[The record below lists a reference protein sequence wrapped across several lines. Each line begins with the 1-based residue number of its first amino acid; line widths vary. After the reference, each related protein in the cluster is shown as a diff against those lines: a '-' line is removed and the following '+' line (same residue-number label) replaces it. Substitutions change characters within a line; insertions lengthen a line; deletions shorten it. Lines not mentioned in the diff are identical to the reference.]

1 MNNFNENKTSNRNF
15 GITFFVFFLVL
26 SLYPLINDKNINN
39 IFLFVSLTFLVISFL
54 KPKILQPLNKIW
66 FRFGILL
73 GKFVSPLVMGIIFFL
88 VITPT
93 GLIMR
98 IIGKNLLNLKKNNK
112 KTYWINK
119 DNSNNSMKNQF

>member
-15 GITFFVFFLVL
+15 GITFVFFLFL
-26 SLYPLINDKNINN
+26 SLYPLINDKNINY

-54 KPKILQPLNKIW
+54 KPKILQLLNKVW

-73 GKFVSPLVMGIIFFL
+73 GKFVSPLVMGIIFFCN
-88 VITPT
+88 TPT

-98 IIGKNLLNLKKNNK
+98 LLAKLNLK
-112 KTYWINK
+112 
-119 DNSNNSMKNQF
+119 